1 MQRYFLNKGA
11 SQNLIY
17 CDVTP
22 RPFAFSIGKH
32 NFLADALLEC
42 VYKTNSTLNRI
53 H

>member
-32 NFLADALLEC
+32 NFLADATASSWNVFREPILP
-42 VYKTNSTLNRI
+42 
-53 H
+53 